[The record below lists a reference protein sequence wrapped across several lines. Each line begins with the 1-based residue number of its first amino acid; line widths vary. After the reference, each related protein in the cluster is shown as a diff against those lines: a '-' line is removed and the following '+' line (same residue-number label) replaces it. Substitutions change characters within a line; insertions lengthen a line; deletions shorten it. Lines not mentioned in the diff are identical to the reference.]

1 MGTLLVLTTGQTDVQ
16 LVVNG
21 NDGAARQEFD
31 GKRCGLLHDEIEK
44 RSWRVVDAPT
54 QKCNQRASA
63 LPDGELALCT
73 PKLDAVLRF
82 FGDKPPCAALILETR
97 RTIDSDPRFAGA
109 VLERRLHDK
118 NVSDVWRHAFLK
130 DADSLEDRASDVD
143 AVVRQ
148 EVVASL
154 SAAVKK
160 AMQDVQPKKI
170 FVASTGGLAAAN
182 AVIEELVRLHAVG
195 IGADIA
201 AVQVLE
207 VPDAAL
213 VNQVDRAVE
222 EKFHPA
228 AGYRAR
234 WQALSLIQNGNLLAA
249 WGAVEHIKGE
259 PGQQWTKVV
268 ERLAQFASSLPISDE
283 CSISVLKHPR
293 MAVRAALRVEF
304 ALRAGDIPRAVHGTV
319 AFFEAALW
327 DHLNERVER
336 STNPE
341 RPRLYKIKEGQE
353 PTDDRLLR
361 KGDGSQEDRRRPF
374 ELRCTVDGIKWY
386 RIHDDA
392 GGPAARLAKYFL
404 KREKL
409 AAFDKALEQEIRE
422 LRNDVAHNEPTPELM
437 ARARE
442 ETTKADLWSRDGRFL
457 TQKTVREVLEELGVE
472 DPSNLYDNLIKQV
485 RDALVR

>member
-109 VLERRLHDK
+109 LLERRLRDK

-148 EVVASL
+148 AVVASL
-154 SAAVKK
+154 SAAVQK
-160 AMQDVQPKKI
+160 AMRDVQPEKI

-182 AVIEELVRLHAVG
+182 AVIEELVRLHAVR

-201 AVQVLE
+201 AVKVLE
-207 VPDAAL
+207 VPDAART
-213 VNQVDRAVE
+213 NQVDRAVE

-249 WGAVEHIKGE
+249 LGAVEHIKDA
-259 PGQQWTKVV
+259 PGQQWTRVV
-268 ERLAQFASSLPISDE
+268 EWLARFASSLPISDE
-283 CSISVLKHPR
+283 CSVSVLKHPR

-327 DHLNERVER
+327 DHLNQRVKR
-336 STNPE
+336 STEPE
-341 RPRLYKIKEGQE
+341 LGGYYRIAAGQE
-353 PTDDRLLR
+353 PTDDKLLR
-361 KGDGSQEDRRRPF
+361 KGDGSEEDRKRPF
-374 ELRCTVDGIKWY
+374 ELRCTKDGINWY
-386 RIHDDA
+386 RIHDGA

-404 KREKL
+404 KCKKL
-409 AAFDKALEQEIRE
+409 VALDKALKQEIRE

-437 ARARE
+437 NDARKRM
-442 ETTKADLWSRDGRFL
+442 TDVGLWSKDSQFL
-457 TQKTVREVLEELGVE
+457 TQKIVQEVLEELSVK
-472 DPSNLYDNLIKQV
+472 DPSNLYDNLIEQV